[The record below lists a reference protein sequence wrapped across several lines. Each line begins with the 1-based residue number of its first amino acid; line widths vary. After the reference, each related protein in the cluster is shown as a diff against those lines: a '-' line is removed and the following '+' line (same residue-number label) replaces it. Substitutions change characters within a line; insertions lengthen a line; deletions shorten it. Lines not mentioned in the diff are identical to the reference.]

1 MPIGRM
7 ARILFVDDEPNF
19 LSGIRRM
26 LWDNNAEWELLFAG
40 SADEAL
46 ELVAATVVDTIV
58 SDVTMP
64 GKDGLE
70 LLTELKSSPATSA
83 IPVIILTGNAEVD
96 LKRKALDLG
105 ATDLLSK
112 PVERE
117 DLIARLRSVLRLKN
131 YQDELRAHNELLE
144 YRVRERTR
152 ELESSRRDI
161 IWRLAKAGEFRDK
174 DTGEHVVRVALSS
187 RILAAQ
193 LGLSQDVVE
202 TVFLTSPLHD
212 IGKIGIPDV
221 ILLKRGKLT
230 AEERTQVQR
239 HCEIGASILLELPKG
254 ATYFLSN
261 HEVPDHRP
269 ILDAIEPI
277 RKHAATIAMT
287 HHERWDG
294 TGYPNGLR
302 GEEIPVVG
310 RIVAVADLYDALRSS
325 RPYKE
330 AFDITKASLIMEDS
344 VGTHIDPEIY
354 AAFKRVQ
361 DELEEIRS
369 VNFR

>member
-1 MPIGRM
+1 M

-26 LWDNNAEWELLFAG
+26 LWDDSADWELLFAG
-40 SADEAL
+40 GADEAL
-46 ELVAATVVDTIV
+46 ELASTKVIDTIV

-64 GKDGLE
+64 DKDGLE
-70 LLTELKSSPATSA
+70 LLAELKRSPGTKA
-83 IPVIILTGNAEVD
+83 IPVIILTGNAEAH

-105 ATDLLSK
+105 AADLLNK
-112 PVERE
+112 PVDRE
-117 DLIARLRSVLRLKN
+117 DLVARLRSVLRLKR
-131 YQDELRAHNELLE
+131 YEDELRAHNELLE

-152 ELESSRRDI
+152 ELDSSRRDI
-161 IWRLAKAGEFRDK
+161 IWRLAKAGEFRDE
-174 DTGEHVVRVALSS
+174 DTGDHVVRVALSS

-193 LGLSQDVVE
+193 IGLEQEVVE
-202 TVFLTSPLHD
+202 AIFLTSPLHD

-221 ILLKRGKLT
+221 ILLKPGSLT
-230 AEERTQVQR
+230 AEERGQVQK
-239 HCEIGASILLELPKG
+239 HCEIGASILLEMPKG
-254 ATYFLSN
+254 AQYFLSN
-261 HEVPDHRP
+261 HDAAERRP

-277 RKHAATIAMT
+277 REHAATIAMT

-294 TGYPNGLR
+294 NGYPKGLR
-302 GEEIPVVG
+302 GEDIPIVG

-330 AFDITKASLIMEDS
+330 AFDIAKATSIMEDS
-344 VGTHIDPEIY
+344 AGTHIDPRIY
-354 AAFKRVQ
+354 EAFKRVQ

>member
-1 MPIGRM
+1 MLGGRK

-26 LWDNNAEWELLFAG
+26 LRDEVFEWELSFAV

-46 ELVAATVVDTIV
+46 AMTASTEFDTVV

-70 LLTELKSSPATSA
+70 LLKELKANPKTAGV
-83 IPVIILTGNAEVD
+83 PVIILTGNAEGD

-105 ATDLLSK
+105 ATDLLNK
-112 PVERE
+112 PIARE
-117 DLIARLRSVLRLKN
+117 DLIARLRSVLRLKG

-152 ELESSRRDI
+152 ELEFSRRDI
-161 IWRLAKAGEFRDK
+161 IWRLAKAGEFRDE
-174 DTGEHVVRVALSS
+174 DTGDHVIRVALTS
-187 RILAAQ
+187 RILASQ
-193 LGLSQDVVE
+193 MGLSQELVE

-212 IGKIGIPDV
+212 IGKIGIPDG
-221 ILLKRGKLT
+221 ILLKQGKLNGH
-230 AEERTQVQR
+230 EREYVQR
-239 HCEIGASILLELPKG
+239 HCDIGASILLELPKG
-254 ATYFLSN
+254 AECFLSN
-261 HEVPDHRP
+261 LSNRENSA
-269 ILDAIEPI
+269 LDAIEPI
-277 RKHAATIAMT
+277 REFAAMIAMT

-294 TGYPNGLR
+294 AGYPKGLR
-302 GEEIPVVG
+302 GEDIPIVG

-330 AFDITKASLIMEDS
+330 AFDREKSSRIMEES
-344 VGTHIDPEIY
+344 AGTHIDPAIY

-361 DELEEIRS
+361 DEIEDIRAA
-369 VNFR
+369 NFR